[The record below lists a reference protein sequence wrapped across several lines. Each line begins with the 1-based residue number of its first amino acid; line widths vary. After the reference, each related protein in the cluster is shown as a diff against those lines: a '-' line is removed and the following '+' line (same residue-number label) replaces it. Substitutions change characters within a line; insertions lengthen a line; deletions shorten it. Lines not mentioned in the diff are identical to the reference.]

1 MTLYSAQKKVVHI
14 LGGRLS
20 ALSNTPTY
28 FLEVGSLISLCNVVI
43 MGSFKSLQCCDS
55 GSSLIGGS
63 LGSLWRCG
71 LYQAFETRLSWEL
84 ILTKTQILMYIHIYL
99 CRWQFHIF
107 LDKDNNISMQVAT
120 SYFHR
125 QIQCVSQYLW
135 HFHISFDKAMLIHP
149 PSHTLT
155 IVLLTHINWSLQGVH
170 NCHHF

>member
-1 MTLYSAQKKVVHI
+1 M
-14 LGGRLS
+14 LS
-20 ALSNTPTY
+20 SW
-28 FLEVGSLISLCNVVI
+28 VLI
-43 MGSFKSLQCCDS
+43 KSLQCCDF

-71 LYQAFETRLSWEL
+71 LHQVFETWLSWEL
-84 ILTKTQILMYIHIYL
+84 ILTKTQILTYIHIYL

-125 QIQCVSQYLW
+125 QIQCVSQHMW

-149 PSHTLT
+149 PSHNLT

-170 NCHHF
+170 NCCHFWGWFNTSSIQLRRWLNLIISPVMPDEEW